1 MFWIL
6 EQSVDLRNLDRKN
19 RCYSDKH
26 NFHRHQNAR
35 RLVSPIDW
43 PMTPPMTDE
52 SGPQMIPVPDVDANL
67 EDIFEFALTYKGYE
81 LNGDED
87 TGFQNCADI
96 ANSAKRDWYATK
108 NLPTSLHDLRSCLFF
123 EQRRNRHSGGTL
135 FGSDDFNYLVGLV
148 SRIREISGGFVE
160 FMEPW

>member
-1 MFWIL
+1 MD
-6 EQSVDLRNLDRKN
+6 S
-19 RCYSDKH
+19 
-26 NFHRHQNAR
+26 
-35 RLVSPIDW
+35 

-52 SGPQMIPVPDVDANL
+52 SGPQIIPVPGADANL
-67 EDIFEFALTYKGYE
+67 EEILAFALTYKGYE

-96 ANSAKRDWYATK
+96 ANNAKRDWYETK
-108 NLPTSLHDLRSCLFF
+108 NLPESLHDLRSCLFF

-148 SRIREISGGFVE
+148 SRIREVSGGLVE